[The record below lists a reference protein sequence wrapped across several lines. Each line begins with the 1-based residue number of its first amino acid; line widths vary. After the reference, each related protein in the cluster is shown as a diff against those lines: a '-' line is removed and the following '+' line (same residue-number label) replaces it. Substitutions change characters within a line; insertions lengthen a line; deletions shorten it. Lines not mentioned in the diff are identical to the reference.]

1 MIEDDSELLK
11 GSKNDE
17 NIIARYN
24 NIKNRKRKARKRNK
38 SDENDFE
45 EEEEEDEQDGDE
57 DEDARYCVLKR
68 ILSSNL
74 KK

>member
-45 EEEEEDEQDGDE
+45 EEEEDEQDGDQDE
-57 DEDARYCVLKR
+57 DERYCVLER
-68 ILSSNL
+68 IFSSNL